1 MADIGDSIEV
11 VVVRHVGEAVGR
23 RDTITLGGMKIWP
36 NGAVG
41 RYEGFDFRKAKIEFR
56 DGEALWDLIAR
67 AIGEVK
73 P

>member
-1 MADIGDSIEV
+1 MIDIGDSIEV
-11 VVVRHVGEAVGR
+11 VVVRHVGDAVGR
-23 RDTITLGGMKIWP
+23 PDRLTIGGLKIWP

-41 RYEGFDFRKAKIEFR
+41 RYEGLDFKKCMIEFR
-56 DGEALWDLIAR
+56 EGEELWDLIAR